1 MHHAV
6 GAKASGGLAAFM
18 HSSLLQ
24 ELPLLWE
31 IIERVYFAFY
41 FILFYFICIGK
52 NSPTP
57 KVSDF
62 DAFVITNSY
71 P

>member
-1 MHHAV
+1 
-6 GAKASGGLAAFM
+6 M

-41 FILFYFICIGK
+41 FILFYFILFYFIL
-52 NSPTP
+52 
-57 KVSDF
+57 F
-62 DAFVITNSY
+62 YFILF
-71 P
+71 